1 MSDEV
6 RVTSDECETVA
17 GIEAELRKTADDMA
31 KTLGDQ
37 HTYVEFYRKLAD
49 RIEKARAPLGNA
61 AKMREALKR
70 LLTWLDKYG
79 HSYSTPARFTE
90 DEIKAVWAERQEIV
104 QQCRAALAAPARN
117 CDLPLVSEVPT
128 SNPADAA
135 WRAFRECHPGTYLD
149 VPGLLLCI
157 NWLLAPAEGGAR

>member
-79 HSYSTPARFTE
+79 DSYSTPARFTE

-117 CDLPLVSEVPT
+117 CDKHET
-128 SNPADAA
+128 DEEARDA
-135 WRAFRECHPGTYLD
+135 WE
-149 VPGLLLCI
+149 
-157 NWLLAPAEGGAR
+157 NQSGARDYFTFAWWCFAVFE